1 MTSFSLR
8 YVFLQPAHPSCQSK
22 VDNMLLES
30 VLPILVN
37 LCRNCLL
44 LYLEFPHVKNLHCF
58 FRLWSTCHVHPHEPL
73 LRRLRSQN
81 HLLEMS
87 MLMWGTIRDETR
99 TGLITANYWWILYN
113 IVLYVLAINFS
124 LHYLTFMAAPVGHRL
139 SNSKAPYH
147 FNGWHNSVVFK
158 FISCYW
164 SGFLVH
170 SASKY
175 WYLLHG

>member
-30 VLPILVN
+30 ILPNLVN
-37 LCRNCLL
+37 LCRNCLF
-44 LYLEFPHVKNLHCF
+44 LYLEFPHVKIVRCF
-58 FRLWSTCHVHPHEPL
+58 SRLWSTCHVHPHEPL

-124 LHYLTFMAAPVGHRL
+124 LHYLRSEERRVGKECR
-139 SNSKAPYH
+139 SRWSPYH
-147 FNGWHNSVVFK
+147 
-158 FISCYW
+158 
-164 SGFLVH
+164 
-170 SASKY
+170 
-175 WYLLHG
+175 